1 MSGGECGLDNFSD
14 GLRAVGE
21 HERHFSHGR
30 ERVEPE
36 SSKQGANAV
45 AGGVP
50 PGWRVMTG
58 ARPRFCIH
66 AAKRLICVVL
76 PEPSRPSRVM
86 NNPRGMPRVYH
97 P

>member
-1 MSGGECGLDNFSD
+1 MTSAMAWARSANMSAISVMGASG
-14 GLRAVGE
+14 
-21 HERHFSHGR
+21 
-30 ERVEPE
+30 VEPE
-36 SSKQGANAV
+36 SSNRARMRSPV
-45 AGGVP
+45 AVP

-58 ARPRFCIH
+58 SRPRFCIH

-86 NNPRGMPRVYH
+86 NNPRGMARVYH